1 MGGPGVNGLAP
12 GGVPPAPNPSPHP
25 AERPWLPVEARVF
38 ASGSGRHG
46 DCTRPDHDLG
56 RHGLEAIAV
65 IEVATDHA
73 FHLGNVLLGDSAQRR
88 HEVEH
93 GLVGERADE
102 LAFAAGGDD
111 PGPPHLLQVLRRVGD
126 RAAGSLRQDLDAPL
140 ALGQLLQEFEPMRVR
155 QRFGDGRELG
165 EQRHGTEVL

>member
-1 MGGPGVNGLAP
+1 MFC
-12 GGVPPAPNPSPHP
+12 S
-25 AERPWLPVEARVF
+25 
-38 ASGSGRHG
+38 
-46 DCTRPDHDLG
+46 D
-56 RHGLEAIAV
+56 
-65 IEVATDHA
+65 
-73 FHLGNVLLGDSAQRR
+73 DSAQRR

-93 GLVGERADE
+93 GLVGERAEDE

-126 RAAGSLRQDLDAPL
+126 REAGSLRQDLDTPL

-165 EQRHGTEVL
+165 EQRHGTEVLRRSGNLAASPPCSYCEKMPP